1 MVRVPLRDPCV
12 AVADDGLNAPLVG
25 ATDREALLAWGRTE
39 LRDLP
44 WRRTRDPWK
53 VLVSEVMAQQTQ
65 VDRVVPLYERFVARL
80 PHAHACAA
88 APVSA
93 VLWLWAGLGYNR
105 RAVALHDCAAAI
117 VADHGG
123 EVPDDLE
130 ALLALPGVGPYT
142 ARAVLAFAFERPV
155 GVVDTNVGR
164 VLARWAGRPLGAKE
178 AQARA
183 DALVPAGRPDW
194 AWQWNQSVM
203 ELGATVCRRRAAD
216 CHRCPLAHRC
226 SWGAAGR
233 PQPDPA
239 DGSAGVSKPQSRFD
253 GSDRQGRGRLVA
265 ALRQGPV
272 PLGDLAD
279 VMGWP
284 GDHARAT
291 SVARGVVADGLAE
304 HDGAT
309 VRLPA
314 LRRS

>member
-1 MVRVPLRDPCV
+1 M
-12 AVADDGLNAPLVG
+12 ASDDGRSDGRHGQLVG
-25 ATDREALLAWGRTE
+25 LTDREALLAWGRDG

-65 VDRVVPLYERFVARL
+65 VERVVPLYERFVARL
-80 PHAHACAA
+80 PHPHACAA

-93 VLWLWAGLGYNR
+93 VLWLWSGLGYNR
-105 RAVALHDCAAAI
+105 RAVALHDCATAI
-117 VADHGG
+117 VEHHGG
-123 EVPDDLE
+123 EVPDDLD

-183 DALVPAGRPDW
+183 DALVPEGRPEW
-194 AWQWNQSVM
+194 AWLWNQSVM
-203 ELGATVCRRRAAD
+203 ELGATVCKRRNPD
-216 CHRCPLAHRC
+216 CDRCPLTHRC
-226 SWGAAGR
+226 TWAAAGR

-239 DGSAGVSKPQSRFD
+239 DGSAGVGRGQSRFE

-265 ALRQGPV
+265 ALRRGPV
-272 PLGDLAD
+272 ALGDLAD
-279 VMGWP
+279 VMG
-284 GDHARAT
+284 
-291 SVARGVVADGLAE
+291 
-304 HDGAT
+304 
-309 VRLPA
+309 
-314 LRRS
+314 